1 MLIGRLRLP
10 VYLLAV
16 ILVLGGCATQRSAP
30 VVDGTRTGANDIAK
44 SSVSIAKLR
53 GGRSATHTVRKGDT
67 LYSIALEYGLDY
79 RDLVSWN
86 ALPDNSLI
94 HVGQVLKLT
103 PPQPENSAVQATSTE
118 STVQTIPLKIEPLPQ
133 AQAASS
139 AVLITQPKAVKL
151 PYSNAALAQL
161 EQTGAAQPAPS
172 ATPSAAPGMAAE
184 ATVVQPK
191 TTPGANASNDSGI
204 DWIWPTQ
211 GRVIAGFDEAKN
223 SKGLDIAGKAGQ
235 AIFAAASGKVVY
247 SGEGLRGY
255 GKLVIIKHNP
265 IYLSAYAHNQLV
277 LVKEGQTVASGQ
289 KIAEMGDSDADQVEL
304 HFEIRKMGKPVDP
317 MTYLP
322 GAQK

>member
-1 MLIGRLRLP
+1 MLIGKLRPP

-53 GGRSATHTVRKGDT
+53 GGRPATHTVRKGDT

-103 PPQPENSAVQATSTE
+103 PPQPENSAVQATSIE
-118 STVQTIPLKIEPLPQ
+118 STVQTTPLKIEPLPQ

-151 PYSNAALAQL
+151 PYSNAALTQL
-161 EQTGAAQPAPS
+161 EQNGAAQPAPS
-172 ATPSAAPGMAAE
+172 ATPGAAPGMVAE

-191 TTPGANASNDSGI
+191 ATPGANQSNDSGI

>member
-1 MLIGRLRLP
+1 
-10 VYLLAV
+10 
-16 ILVLGGCATQRSAP
+16 
-30 VVDGTRTGANDIAK
+30 
-44 SSVSIAKLR
+44 
-53 GGRSATHTVRKGDT
+53 
-67 LYSIALEYGLDY
+67 
-79 RDLVSWN
+79 
-86 ALPDNSLI
+86 
-94 HVGQVLKLT
+94 
-103 PPQPENSAVQATSTE
+103 
-118 STVQTIPLKIEPLPQ
+118 
-133 AQAASS
+133 
-139 AVLITQPKAVKL
+139 LITQPKAVKL
-151 PYSNAALAQL
+151 PYSSAALAQL
-161 EQTGAAQPAPS
+161 EQNGAAQPAPS
-172 ATPSAAPGMAAE
+172 ATPSAALGTATEAAP
-184 ATVVQPK
+184 VVQPK
-191 TTPGANASNDSGI
+191 ATPGANQSNDSGI

-211 GRVIAGFDEAKN
+211 GRVIAGFDESKN

-304 HFEIRKMGKPVDP
+304 HFEIRKMGKPIDP